1 MKKTLPFIGACIF
14 SAVALAQSAPQDP
27 SKTQATSACL
37 ATKAFQ
43 SHHLFGAW
51 RIELPGTR
59 QTGRITLRRHP
70 EFSESLRGELRY
82 GATESIASG
91 DIEDGE
97 LNLDESSNRVSITAT
112 WTGKL
117 VEGSCGREIRGEWH
131 DVEKD
136 VRSPFV
142 LRREAGW

>member
-1 MKKTLPFIGACIF
+1 MRKTILFIGTGIIAATAMAQ
-14 SAVALAQSAPQDP
+14 SPPLDPLKAQSA
-27 SKTQATSACL
+27 SACL
-37 ATKAFQ
+37 APKAFQ

-51 RIELPGTR
+51 RFELPGTK
-59 QTGRITLRRHP
+59 QTGRMTLRRHP

-82 GATESIASG
+82 GSTESIASG
-91 DIEDGE
+91 DIEEGE

-112 WTGKL
+112 WTGKI
-117 VEGSCGREIRGEWH
+117 VEGSCGKEIRGEWH

>member
-1 MKKTLPFIGACIF
+1 MRKNILFISACVF
-14 SAVALAQSAPQDP
+14 SAVAMAQSTPQDP
-27 SKTQATSACL
+27 SKVQSVSACL
-37 ATKAFQ
+37 APKAFQ

-51 RIELPGTR
+51 RIELPGTK
-59 QTGRITLRRHP
+59 QTGRMTLRRHP

-82 GATESIASG
+82 GNTESIASG
-91 DIEDGE
+91 DIEEGE
-97 LNLDESSNRVSITAT
+97 LNLDESSNRISITAT

-117 VEGSCGREIRGEWH
+117 VEGSCGKEIRGEWH

>member
-1 MKKTLPFIGACIF
+1 MKMRIFFIGACVF
-14 SAVALAQSAPQDP
+14 ATTAMAQSAPTSPPKDE
-27 SKTQATSACL
+27 AVSACL
-37 ATKAFQ
+37 APKAFQ

-51 RIELPGTR
+51 RIELPGTK

-82 GATESIASG
+82 GSTESIASG
-91 DIEDGE
+91 DIEEGE
-97 LNLDESSNRVSITAT
+97 FNLDESSDRISITAT

-117 VEGSCGREIRGEWH
+117 VEGSCGKEIRGEWH